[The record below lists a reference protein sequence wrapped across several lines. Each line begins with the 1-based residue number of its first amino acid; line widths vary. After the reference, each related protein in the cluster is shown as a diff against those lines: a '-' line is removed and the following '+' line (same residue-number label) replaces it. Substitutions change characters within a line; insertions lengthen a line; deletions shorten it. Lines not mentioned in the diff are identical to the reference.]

1 MRSHTWIAIAFVALG
16 ACEVRKQDLSATG
29 SGSDHTMTTSPP
41 SNLGSADRTRLR
53 AEVLAAVSPP
63 FDRPEYLVTDPA
75 FVDPCIDDALAHQ
88 KSHAD
93 VVTDARMCVSNKLFT
108 PDGLA
113 RIAALVADRY
123 DHPTITRTGDVV
135 VIDVGVAKATFMSF
149 RAKIIIEKS
158 PVLDNGDWVTPE
170 VVRVLKL
177 GIAAHPD
184 AHTYRATLR
193 IPRQSGTPMWTY
205 AYDRAADQLQVS
217 SDDMINQ
224 VYVTETLGGSLDHL
238 KSASRFSMKTQSR

>member
-1 MRSHTWIAIAFVALG
+1 MRSHTWIAIAVVAFG

-29 SGSDHTMTTSPP
+29 SGSEHTMTTSPS

-93 VVTDARMCVSNKLFT
+93 VVTDARMCVSNKLTT

-113 RIAALVADRY
+113 RIAALVTERY

-135 VIDVGVAKATFMSF
+135 VIDVGVVKATFQSAGG
-149 RAKIIIEKS
+149 RIITANS
-158 PVLDNGDWVTPE
+158 PVLDSGDWATPE

-184 AHTYRATLR
+184 ARVYQAPLR
-193 IPRQSGTPMWTY
+193 IPALHSDQAWTY
-205 AYDRAADQLQVS
+205 AYDRGADQLQVWS
-217 SDDMINQ
+217 NDMINQ

-238 KSASRFSMKTQSR
+238 KSASRFSMKTQPR